1 LPIAPTPLTK
11 ETTSNLTTFLNPYSY
26 LIARKN
32 IATFSSFDNIY
43 FDGIVLS
50 KLMNAIG
57 ARQSRVSF
65 DMTSLAP
72 KVFQHASNEKQTVYF
87 IGGEQGI
94 SEQAA
99 KILRT
104 EYPKLNIIGC
114 RCGFFKDEKE
124 KNLVIEEIVS
134 TRPDIVICG
143 MGTPHQENFILLL
156 KESGWIGSGF
166 TCGGFFHQTAKTG
179 IKYYPFWFDKLNL
192 RWLYRIIDEPKLLKR
207 YSLHYPIFLIVFMLD
222 VTFYKKHRHF
232 IKKNPLNNLL

>member
-1 LPIAPTPLTK
+1 MPSSPAPSIK
-11 ETTSNLTTFLNPYSY
+11 EPRSSLTTFLNPYSY
-26 LIARKN
+26 LVARKN
-32 IATFSSFDNIY
+32 IKTFSNFDNIY

-72 KVFQHASNEKQTVYF
+72 RVFQHASNETKTVYF
-87 IGGEQGI
+87 IGGEEGI
-94 SEQAA
+94 SDQAA
-99 KILRT
+99 KILRA

-114 RCGFFKDEKE
+114 RSGFFKNETEKE
-124 KNLVIEEIVS
+124 LVITELAS
-134 TRPDIVICG
+134 TKPDIVICG
-143 MGTPHQENFILLL
+143 IGTPHQENFILQL

-179 IKYYPFWFDKLNL
+179 IKYYPFWFNKLNL

-207 YSLHYPIFLIVFMLD
+207 YALHYPMFLIVFILD
-222 VTFYKKHRHF
+222 VTFYKKHKHF
-232 IKKNPLNNLL
+232 IKENTLNSLL